1 MIEINR
7 LYNIGALELLK
18 QLKDNSVDLV
28 LTDPPYI
35 ISRNTGFKTCGSK
48 GVERFRISMNFGK
61 WDKLT
66 MKEHANLMKAV
77 IKEYHR
83 VLKKSGT
90 CIIWYDL
97 FKIGVLKG
105 WMETAG
111 LKQVRFI
118 EWIKTN
124 PVPIN
129 SKTNYLTNSREVALS
144 SVKNGKPVFN
154 SVYDNGVYSAPIH
167 RDGGKRLHPTQ
178 KPLGLTRELIL
189 KHSREGGIILD
200 TFCGS
205 GTTLIAA
212 LKEKRSFIGCEIDK
226 NYYSSGLKRIEKELR
241 SLKNP

>member
-1 MIEINR
+1 M
-7 LYNIGALELLK
+7 GALELLK
-18 QLKDNSVDLV
+18 QIGDNSIDLV

-35 ISRNTGFKTCGSK
+35 ISRKTGFKACGPG
-48 GVERFRISMNFGK
+48 GVERLRISMNFGK
-61 WDKLT
+61 WDNLP
-66 MKEHANLMKAV
+66 MMEHTKLMKAV
-77 IKEYHR
+77 INEYYR

-97 FKIGVLKG
+97 FKIGILKD
-105 WMETAG
+105 WMEAAG

-129 SKTNYLTNSREVALS
+129 SKINYLTNGREAALS
-144 SVKNGKPVFN
+144 SVKSGKPVFN

-178 KPLGLTRELIL
+178 KPLGITRDLIL
-189 KHSREGGIILD
+189 KHSLEGGLVLD

-212 LKEKRSFIGCEIDK
+212 LETGRNFLGCEIDED
-226 NYYSSGLKRIEKELR
+226 YYDSGVKRIEKEQL
-241 SLKNP
+241 SLKKAGKMI